1 MNISVIIR
9 DWIHLML
16 GYLAVAVAGSSDRL
30 EVLEIGWIGMSK
42 IVEEMSA
49 QMV

>member
-9 DWIHLML
+9 DWIHLTL

-30 EVLEIGWIGMSK
+30 EVLEIWWIDISK
-42 IVEEMSA
+42 MIEEMSA
-49 QMV
+49 